1 MKIILTHSYK
11 GGSGKTLFSLNV
23 ANILTSE
30 FGKRVLLIES
40 DFPMAAFQ
48 SIFTQYKP
56 DIFFNDFLNSAE
68 EDLSRYIYPN
78 IEDKLGIIFCDN
90 KLRAK
95 DKVQG
100 NDQNWFLR
108 KRQQINL
115 AISKL
120 NYDFVIFDIT
130 PGMHFFAVNIL
141 SIANEVFL
149 LARPDVQN
157 LHGISILLD
166 RLYSRT
172 VQLTSNDQFRIRLM
186 FNQIPIYEPI
196 NPILNDWSDGLLTKY
211 KFIDNVHRFY
221 YEPETSYNTTIE
233 KFILPTN
240 DPNYE
245 RIKEFVSKILIID

>member
-11 GGSGKTLFSLNV
+11 GGSGKTLFSINV
-23 ANILTSE
+23 ANILTTE
-30 FGKRVLLIES
+30 FEKRVLLIEA

-56 DIFFNDFLNSAE
+56 DIFFNDFLNSSE
-68 EDLSRYIYPN
+68 KNLSRYIYPN
-78 IEDKLGIIFCDN
+78 IEENLGIIFCDN

-108 KRQQINL
+108 KRQQISQ
-115 AISKL
+115 AITSL
-120 NYDFVIFDIT
+120 DYDFVIFDIT

-186 FNQIPIYEPI
+186 FNQIPIYAPI
-196 NPILNDWSDGLLTKY
+196 NPILDDWIEGLLAKY
-211 KFIDNVHRFY
+211 KFLDHIHKFY

-233 KFILPTN
+233 KFLLPAN
-240 DPNYE
+240 DPNYG
-245 RIKEFVSKILIID
+245 RIKDLVSEYLITD